1 MDDGRGELR
10 RIAGEAA
17 VLLARQRARG
27 RARIAISAQLAAQQ
41 VDVRSNS
48 LPAQQAEDSSSRL
61 SFSQLAPGQAGDPSE
76 VLTLSGFEKAARPE
90 PLRAATAGFRPF
102 VAPAVQAFSLHEHLP
117 KDLPSLQELIRD
129 CRQCSLCKTRTQTV
143 FADGSPTARLLLVG
157 EAPGRDE
164 DLQGLP
170 FVGRAGQLL
179 NKMLAAINL
188 AREDVYICN
197 VLKCRPPDNRTPMP
211 DEVEKCSPYLEQQIA
226 LVKPALIGA
235 LGLSAAQALLKTK
248 ASMGSMRGKR
258 FEYRGIPLIATYH
271 PAALLRNPALK
282 RDAWADLQMIRDF
295 LRDAAERQAVV
306 GEAATDA
313 AASMGAAARSA
324 S

>member
-1 MDDGRGELR
+1 MDDGRGELS
-10 RIAGEAA
+10 RIVGEAV
-17 VLLARQRARG
+17 VLLERQRARG
-27 RARIAISAQLAAQQ
+27 RARIEMPTQHAVQH
-41 VDVRSNS
+41 V
-48 LPAQQAEDSSSRL
+48 EDSPGGPGR
-61 SFSQLAPGQAGDPSE
+61 SQHAPEHAGGAE
-76 VLTLSGFEKAARPE
+76 VLALPGFERPAPPESVRPAAN
-90 PLRAATAGFRPF
+90 AAFRPF
-102 VAPAVQAFSLHEHLP
+102 IPAAQPVALHAHLP
-117 KDLPSLQELIRD
+117 QDLPSLQELIRD
-129 CRQCSLCKTRTQTV
+129 CRQCTLCKTRTQTV
-143 FADGSPTARLLLVG
+143 FADGTPKARLLLVG

-179 NKMLAAINL
+179 NKMLAAIQL
-188 AREDVYICN
+188 DRQDVYICN

-226 LVKPALIGA
+226 LVKPVLIGA

-271 PAALLRNPALK
+271 PAALLRNPGLK
-282 RDAWADLQMIRDF
+282 RDAWTDLQMIRDF
-295 LRDAAERQAVV
+295 LKDAASADD
-306 GEAATDA
+306 ATA
-313 AASMGAAARSA
+313 EVRSA